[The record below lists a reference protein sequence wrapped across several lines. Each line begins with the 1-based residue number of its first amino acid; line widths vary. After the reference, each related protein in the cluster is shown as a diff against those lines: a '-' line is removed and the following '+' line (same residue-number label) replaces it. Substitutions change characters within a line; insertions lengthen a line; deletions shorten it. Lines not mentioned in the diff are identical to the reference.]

1 LSKSFKASDNMA
13 KTKKERV
20 LAAIQGDIPL
30 VKRPFRKIAETVGLE
45 EEEVLDLIAGVI
57 EKGLIRKFSGILHH
71 QRAGFK
77 KNAMILWAAPA
88 GGVTG
93 AGEALSAFKEV
104 THCYE
109 RTPPF
114 EGRYNL
120 FTMVH
125 FPPGDT
131 AEFVRGLSQAAGVTD
146 YRILVSLE
154 EFKKSSMEY
163 F

>member
-1 LSKSFKASDNMA
+1 MA
-13 KTKKERV
+13 KSKEEKV
-20 LAAIQGDIPL
+20 LAAVQADIPL
-30 VKRPFRKIAETVGLE
+30 VERPFEEIAAATGLKE
-45 EEEVLDLIAGVI
+45 KEVLEIIAGLMESGVI
-57 EKGLIRKFSGILHH
+57 RRFGGILRH
-71 QRAGFK
+71 QRAGFRR
-77 KNAMILWAAPA
+77 NAMILWAVPA
-88 GGVTG
+88 GKVTV
-93 AGEALSAFKEV
+93 AGEALSSFTEV

-109 RTPPF
+109 RVPPF

-131 AEFVRGLSQAAGVTD
+131 ADFVRRLSEAAGVPD
-146 YRILVSLE
+146 YRVLESLE

>member
-1 LSKSFKASDNMA
+1 MA

-30 VKRPFRKIAETVGLE
+30 VKRPFKKIAEAAGLE
-45 EEEVLDLIAGVI
+45 EKEVLDLIEGLI
-57 EKGLIRKFSGILHH
+57 EKGLIRKFGGILRH

-88 GGVTG
+88 GQVTG
-93 AGEALSAFKEV
+93 AGEALSSFKEV

-109 RTPPF
+109 RVPPF

-125 FPPGDT
+125 FPPGDP
-131 AEFVRGLSQAAGVTD
+131 ADFVRRLSQAAGIRDFRV
-146 YRILVSLE
+146 LESLE

-163 F
+163 FR